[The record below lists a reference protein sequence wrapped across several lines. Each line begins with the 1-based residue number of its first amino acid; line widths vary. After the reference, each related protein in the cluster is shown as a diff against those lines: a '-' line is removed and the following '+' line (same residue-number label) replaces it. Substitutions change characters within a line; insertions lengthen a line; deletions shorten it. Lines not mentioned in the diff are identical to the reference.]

1 MMTEKVTPREK
12 EALMVQEMCEGLAGR
27 SRDFLKALRLGDE
40 SAMYVLFAL
49 EQLEHFKLLSDVV
62 DDFEVKTM
70 LMEHALEMEQQ
81 VSESIRRLGWKAN

>member
-1 MMTEKVTPREK
+1 MTEKVTPREK
-12 EALMVQEMCEGLAGR
+12 EALTVQEICEGLAGR
-27 SRDFLKALRLGDE
+27 SRDFLKALKFGDE

-49 EQLEHFKLLSDVV
+49 EQLEHFKLLSDIV

-81 VSESIRRLGWKAN
+81 VAKSIRRMGWKAQ

>member
-1 MMTEKVTPREK
+1 MTEKITPREK
-12 EALMVQEMCEGLAGR
+12 ESLIVQEICEGLAGR

-40 SAMYVLFAL
+40 SAMYVLFVL

-81 VSESIRRLGWKAN
+81 VSESIRRICRKSR